1 MKIKLFFFIIFLS
14 LNSYSQELLS
24 GKISFLNK
32 ENKIIFLEGASVY
45 WKDSSIGVISDKN
58 GNYSIPFSEN
68 SNILVVKMLGFK
80 EYSLTI
86 NNVKTYD
93 FKLIEESNELNE
105 VIVSK
110 RKNTIQKSYFKTQNI
125 VNVSSDELL
134 KAACCNVSESFETNP
149 SIDVS
154 YSNAITGVK
163 QVRMLGLESPYLLIT
178 QENIPMVRGASQV
191 YGLSFIPGPWVES
204 MQITKGTGSVV
215 NGFESIS
222 GQINIEL
229 KKPVNEAPL
238 FINVFRSG
246 MGRNEFNFHLNKKL
260 NSKLNTIFFV
270 HADNNTTIHDDNYDG
285 FLDHPT
291 FKGFNFFNRYQ
302 YTDLEKGIVSF
313 LGFRYMKNDKK
324 AGEDVANL
332 KLKRIAWVSE
342 IKTDRFDS
350 NFKLGYVNPRIPYQS
365 IGFQMAYSAHN
376 QKSFFGLRDYNIKQN
391 SFYSSFLY
399 NSIIGNTMNKI
410 KTGLN
415 FYYDDFEEIVDQ
427 TKTNYNRLDK
437 SIGGFFEYSYDNLDD
452 VSLVAGLRYDIHNNL
467 GSFLTPR
474 MHVRYQPFEKSV
486 LRFSIGSG
494 RKSSNI
500 FSENQ
505 EIFSTGREIKIKN
518 ENGNFYGL
526 NPEKALNY
534 GLSFRQGFNL
544 NNQDGDITID
554 YYVTDFEN
562 QIVVDWE
569 KQGQL
574 SFYNLEGKSFAK
586 SFQIELDYS
595 ISNNINFKSAFKN
608 YNVKKQYNSGF
619 KQNPLTPKNRFFIN
633 IDFFSTPK
641 NNGSQWKF
649 DFTYN
654 RIGKQRLPIHSDQS
668 LFNGWSPSHT
678 LLNSQLTRVFSE
690 NFEIYFGGENIG
702 SYTQENPILSSEN
715 PFGMNFDSTLV
726 YAPIIAPMLYLGIRL
741 KL

>member
-1 MKIKLFFFIIFLS
+1 
-14 LNSYSQELLS
+14 
-24 GKISFLNK
+24 
-32 ENKIIFLEGASVY
+32 
-45 WKDSSIGVISDKN
+45 
-58 GNYSIPFSEN
+58 
-68 SNILVVKMLGFK
+68 
-80 EYSLTI
+80 
-86 NNVKTYD
+86 
-93 FKLIEESNELNE
+93 
-105 VIVSK
+105 
-110 RKNTIQKSYFKTQNI
+110 
-125 VNVSSDELL
+125 
-134 KAACCNVSESFETNP
+134 
-149 SIDVS
+149 
-154 YSNAITGVK
+154 
-163 QVRMLGLESPYLLIT
+163 
-178 QENIPMVRGASQV
+178 
-191 YGLSFIPGPWVES
+191 
-204 MQITKGTGSVV
+204 
-215 NGFESIS
+215 
-222 GQINIEL
+222 
-229 KKPVNEAPL
+229 
-238 FINVFRSG
+238 
-246 MGRNEFNFHLNKKL
+246 
-260 NSKLNTIFFV
+260 
-270 HADNNTTIHDDNYDG
+270 
-285 FLDHPT
+285 
-291 FKGFNFFNRYQ
+291 
-302 YTDLEKGIVSF
+302 
-313 LGFRYMKNDKK
+313 
-324 AGEDVANL
+324 
-332 KLKRIAWVSE
+332 
-342 IKTDRFDS
+342 
-350 NFKLGYVNPRIPYQS
+350 
-365 IGFQMAYSAHN
+365 
-376 QKSFFGLRDYNIKQN
+376 
-391 SFYSSFLY
+391 
-399 NSIIGNTMNKI
+399 MNKI

-427 TKTNYNRLDK
+427 TKTNYNRIDK

-467 GSFLTPR
+467 GSFITPR

-526 NPEKALNY
+526 NSEKALNY

-574 SFYNLEGKSFAK
+574 SFYNLEGKSYAK

-668 LFNGWSPSHT
+668 LFNGWSPSYT